1 MDEVKLTVT
10 DLMGT
15 AMPYMAY
22 LVYLG
27 LALLVIGV
35 IAFFIWLF
43 INRCTWLLRL
53 SGRLLIL
60 LGVVFLASTVFAYL
74 LGWQP
79 PYYNY
84 GDLASYNFDKKL
96 YFWVLGLILLAGGF
110 FFRIFG
116 SFRPTH

>member
-1 MDEVKLTVT
+1 MDAVKLTVT
-10 DLMGT
+10 DLMSNV
-15 AMPYMAY
+15 MPYMIYLAY
-22 LVYLG
+22 VSG
-27 LALLVIGV
+27 ALLVIGAV
-35 IAFFIWLF
+35 AWLLWVF
-43 INRCTWLLRL
+43 SGWCTWLLRL

-60 LGVVFLASTVFAYL
+60 LGVIFLAATAVAYL

-84 GDLASYNFDKKL
+84 GDVTNYNFDKKL
-96 YFWVLGLILLAGGF
+96 YFWVVGLILIVPGL